1 MDIIIRNGTI
11 VDGSGKRGFE
21 GDLGITGEKIAAVGK
36 VDGDADLLVD
46 ATGMVVAPGFVDM
59 HAHTDFAFLND
70 PSSNEK
76 LMQGVTTNVIG
87 NCGLS
92 PAPAN
97 EHVRQYFDTIL
108 KYIFGET
115 TTRGFDT
122 LGEFLGE
129 LERSGTSTNVAT
141 YAAHGI
147 IKCHVTE
154 MSPDPP
160 TGEELAQMKGLL
172 REAMKD
178 GAFGLSSGLVY
189 PPGAFSNTDELI
201 ELFRIV
207 AEFGGIYATHIRDE
221 ANRLEEA
228 VAEAIEIGRAA
239 GVPIHISHHKSFG
252 KANWGK
258 SKKSLQMVED
268 ALNEGLDVTLDQ
280 HPYKASSTL
289 LAPVMGSDRFYPENV
304 MIASTRHDH
313 SLEGR
318 MLKDIAKERGKTPR
332 DAAEEILSDEDGAV
346 TAIFFEMDDDD
357 IVRIMKHP
365 TAMIG
370 TDGIETDG
378 GRPHPRLYGTFPC
391 ILGRFVR
398 ERAVLT
404 LEEAV
409 RKMTS
414 MGFERLDIKDRGL
427 LREGCCADVAIFD
440 PETIADR
447 ATYEDPRQ
455 FPIGIEHVI
464 VNGTLAVNNGKQT
477 SALAGKVIRKT
488 QS

>member
-11 VDGSGKRGFE
+11 VDGSGESGFA
-21 GDLGITGEKIAAVGK
+21 GDVSIAGEKIAAVGK
-36 VDGDADLLVD
+36 ITGEADLVID

-59 HAHTDFAFLND
+59 HAHTDFAFLNN

-129 LERSGTSTNVAT
+129 LEESGTSTNVAT

-147 IKCHVTE
+147 IKCYVTE

-160 TGEELAQMKGLL
+160 TSEDMEQMKELL
-172 REAMKD
+172 RQAMED

-189 PPGAFSNTDELI
+189 PPGAFSSTEELI
-201 ELFRIV
+201 DLCKVV

-252 KANWGK
+252 RANWGK

-268 ALNEGLDVTLDQ
+268 ALSEGLDVTLDQ
-280 HPYKASSTL
+280 HPYEASSTL

-318 MLKDIAKERGKTPR
+318 MLKDIAKERGITPR
-332 DAAEEILSDEDGAV
+332 DAAEEIISDEDGAV
-346 TAIFFEMDDDD
+346 TAIFFEMDEDD

-365 TAMIG
+365 TTMIG
-370 TDGIETDG
+370 SDGIETDG
-378 GRPHPRLYGTFPC
+378 GRPHPRLFGTFPC

-398 ERAVLT
+398 EKAVLT

-414 MGFERLDIKDRGL
+414 MGFERLGIRDRGL
-427 LREGCCADVAIFD
+427 LREGYCADVAVFD
-440 PETIADR
+440 PEKIVDT

-464 VNGTLAVNNGKQT
+464 VNGKRAVTDGKQT
-477 SALAGKVIRKT
+477 SALAGRVIRKT
-488 QS
+488 